1 MSTKWIMKCLVQT
14 WIPRNSVDLN
24 KSVCAHYK
32 MEAVLPGPID
42 WRPTP
47 TQTLTPKNMT
57 CRHFIIISKRPI
69 AAQQWQNQNPF
80 NQNCRHIHLKQCTM
94 IKSLSPCYMQ
104 IFFFIHIQV
113 FRYKVSMVQKPSHCF
128 YMRKLIW
135 TRWRLYIKRVFR
147 SYCTHP
153 QRFVKVHVCICI

>member
-1 MSTKWIMKCLVQT
+1 MNNEMFSTNLNTSEFYRFKQICLRTLQ
-14 WIPRNSVDLN
+14 
-24 KSVCAHYK
+24 

-69 AAQQWQNQNPF
+69 AAQQWQNQNPIT
-80 NQNCRHIHLKQCTM
+80 QNCRHIHLKQCTM

-104 IFFFIHIQV
+104 IFFLYTFKYLDIKCPWFKNLHIV
-113 FRYKVSMVQKPSHCF
+113 FTWENWYEQDGD
-128 YMRKLIW
+128 
-135 TRWRLYIKRVFR
+135 YISSGYSVVIVLTPKDL
-147 SYCTHP
+147 
-153 QRFVKVHVCICI
+153 

>member
-14 WIPRNSVDLN
+14 WIPRNSIDLN

-69 AAQQWQNQNPF
+69 AAQKWQNQNPIT
-80 NQNCRHIHLKQCTM
+80 QKLQTHPSKTM
-94 IKSLSPCYMQ
+94 YYDKITIPMLYAD
-104 IFFFIHIQV
+104 IFFIHIQV

>member
-14 WIPRNSVDLN
+14 WIPRNSIDLN

-57 CRHFIIISKRPI
+57 VALHNHIKKTNCSAPMAESKSYYP
-69 AAQQWQNQNPF
+69 
-80 NQNCRHIHLKQCTM
+80 
-94 IKSLSPCYMQ
+94 
-104 IFFFIHIQV
+104 
-113 FRYKVSMVQKPSHCF
+113 
-128 YMRKLIW
+128 KLQ
-135 TRWRLYIKRVFR
+135 
-147 SYCTHP
+147 THP
-153 QRFVKVHVCICI
+153 SKTMYYDKITIPMLYADIFLYTFKYLDIKCPWSKNLHIVFTWENWYEQDGDYISSGYSVVIVLTPKDL

>member
-14 WIPRNSVDLN
+14 WIPRNSIDLN

-69 AAQQWQNQNPF
+69 AAQQWQNQNPIT
-80 NQNCRHIHLKQCTM
+80 QNCRHIHLKQCTM
-94 IKSLSPCYMQ
+94 IKSLSPRYMQ
-104 IFFFIHIQV
+104 IFFLYTFKYLDIKCPWFKNLHIV
-113 FRYKVSMVQKPSHCF
+113 FTWENWYEQDGD
-128 YMRKLIW
+128 
-135 TRWRLYIKRVFR
+135 YISSGYSVVIVLTPKDL
-147 SYCTHP
+147 
-153 QRFVKVHVCICI
+153 

>member
-1 MSTKWIMKCLVQT
+1 MSTKWIMKCLAQT
-14 WIPRNSVDLN
+14 WIPRNSIDLN

-69 AAQQWQNQNPF
+69 AAQQWQNQNPIT
-80 NQNCRHIHLKQCTM
+80 QNCRHIHLKQCTM

-113 FRYKVSMVQKPSHCF
+113 FRYKVYMVQKPSHCI

-153 QRFVKVHVCICI
+153 QRFVKVHVRICI